1 MRVSFATS
9 SRIASPA
16 LFAAVV
22 VGVYATSLAVVG
34 QLQHLERAS
43 VVAIGLTLDLVVIVP
58 FAYYLLVVRRRNVP
72 AITLAPVFVLSAVAA
87 SRILPDQQQGTL
99 EVFEVLAVPLE
110 LTLIGW
116 IAWRG
121 TKALRRARGDK
132 SADPLE
138 QFHRAAFELTRNDR
152 VASILATELA
162 IPFYALGAWRAQPH
176 APMGTVAFSH
186 HRRSG
191 HAGIVL
197 VFLLVL
203 SIEGAAVHLLL
214 LQWSALAAWIFTIG
228 TAYGALWLIAD
239 YRATV
244 LRPIL
249 VDDNGIT
256 LRAGIRCTL
265 QIPHERIAEVGHRSL
280 PKGKDIVN
288 LTLLGKPDVWL
299 TLSEPMLALGPY
311 GLRRCVRAVGI
322 QPDMAEYFRQALR
335 GYE

>member
-1 MRVSFATS
+1 MRLRSAAP
-9 SRIASPA
+9 SRIGSPA

-22 VGVYATSLAVVG
+22 VGVYATSLVVVG
-34 QLQHLERAS
+34 QLQHLDRAS
-43 VVAIGLTLDLVVIVP
+43 VVAIGLTLDLVMIVP
-58 FAYYLLVVRRRNVP
+58 LAYYLLIVCGRNVP
-72 AITLAPVFVLSAVAA
+72 VITLAPVCVLSAVAA
-87 SRILPDQQQGTL
+87 SRILPDQHQGTL
-99 EVFEVLAVPLE
+99 EVLEVLAVPLE

-121 TKALRRARGDK
+121 TKALRRARGNK
-132 SADPLE
+132 STDPLE
-138 QFHRAAFELTRNDR
+138 QFHGAAFELTRNAR

-162 IPFYALGAWRAQPH
+162 IPYYALGAWRAQPH
-176 APMGTVAFSH
+176 APTGRLAFSH
-186 HRRSG
+186 HQKSG

-197 VFLLVL
+197 VFLLVM

-228 TAYGALWLIAD
+228 TAYGALWLVAD

-249 VDDNGIT
+249 VGDEGIT

-265 QIPHERIAEVGHRSL
+265 QIPHERIAEVGHGS
-280 PKGKDIVN
+280 PAKGKDIVN
-288 LTLLGKPDVWL
+288 LTLLGKPTIWL

-311 GLRRCVRAVGI
+311 GLRRRVRAVGI
-322 QPDMAEYFRQALR
+322 QPDMAEDFGQALR
-335 GYE
+335 GHE